1 MRRFIVVGTLVLT
14 ALMFAAV
21 AAAHDKDPKKGHK
34 QPHPNKVRA
43 IVHTTD
49 GGCAGNI
56 WADDT
61 ISRTLKVH
69 LNHNGSYRIR
79 EEDKGFFVTNAG
91 GTAASPGNCP
101 ENPSKHGTSVLPG
114 KRGSLEGYIT
124 GTITG
129 GTFNPAASCPA
140 TPCTQ
145 SMFIAAFFGPTATFS
160 CQTNSQDCKFKF
172 DYHAKKQ
179 QALLFR
185 HWTDKGTGA
194 GSFLHE
200 HFRGDIADH

>member
-1 MRRFIVVGTLVLT
+1 MLLLGALVFT
-14 ALMFAAV
+14 
-21 AAAHDKDPKKGHK
+21 AAATAHGKPNPKK
-34 QPHPNKVRA
+34 QPHPNKVRT

-49 GGCAGNI
+49 NGCAGNT

-61 ISRTLKVH
+61 IVRTLKVH
-69 LNHNGSYRIR
+69 RNGNGSYRIR

-101 ENPSKHGTSVLPG
+101 ENKSRHGMSVAAG
-114 KRGSLEGYIT
+114 KKGTLKGYIT

-129 GTFNPAASCPA
+129 GTFDPTASCSA

-145 SMFIAAFFGPTATFS
+145 GMFIAAFFGPNATFS
-160 CQTNSQDCKFKF
+160 CRTNSQDCKFKY
-172 DYHAKKQ
+172 DYHAKKR

-185 HWTDKGTGA
+185 HWTDSGTGA
-194 GSFLHE
+194 GSFLDE
-200 HFRGDIADH
+200 KFRGDIADH